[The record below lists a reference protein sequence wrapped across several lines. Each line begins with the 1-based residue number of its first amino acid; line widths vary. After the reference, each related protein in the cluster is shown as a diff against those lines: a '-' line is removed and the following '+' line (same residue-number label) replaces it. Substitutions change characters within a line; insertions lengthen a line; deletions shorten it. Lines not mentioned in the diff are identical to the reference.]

1 LPAKKHSK
9 KLNGMK
15 RILILLFFIYT
26 IQFSHAQIVTTVP
39 AFPVADQPVTIT
51 VDVSGTSL
59 DKFAWNNDTN
69 PVYIWTW
76 LKDANGNSVDA
87 PTNVNP
93 ATSPAQDAA
102 KCYRLTTNPDKYTI
116 TFTPTT
122 FFNKPASAITQ
133 IGLKLKSRDWSEGK
147 QTDVDKYIT
156 ITTGFSVKFT
166 TPTQSTFFVNTGDQI
181 PMTLKASAIADL
193 EIKVGGVSKATIL
206 QNTTLNYTHTVTET
220 EGSVTVEGSA
230 GNGTDTETSTFAYYV
245 RTATVDA
252 PRPAGIIDGINYD
265 GGDPTQATLSLL
277 APGKTSVYVL
287 GDFNQW
293 VIDENYKMKKDGEHF
308 WLTLNGLTTGA
319 EYGFQYLVDE
329 SIKIADPFADK
340 VLDPDDQY
348 IPATT
353 YPDLKP
359 YPSQALNTQW
369 YFNRVAVLQTAQ
381 TPYTWTASGYQK
393 PAPEKLVIYELLI
406 RDFFGDNARNYQSLI
421 DTIGYFKKL
430 GVNAI
435 ELMPITEFNG
445 NDSWGYN
452 PTFMFAPDKYY
463 GTKNKFKEFIDTC
476 HKNGIAVIMDMV
488 LNQQDLP
495 NAYVMMDFD
504 FTAMKPNP
512 TNPWFNVTA
521 THPFS
526 VFFDMNHESKYTQQY
541 VDTVNYHWLNEYKV
555 DGFRF
560 DLSKGF
566 TQKNSGSDVAAW
578 SALDQSRIDIL
589 KRMAAR
595 VRAHTPDA
603 YLILEHFADNT
614 EETVLAADGLMLW
627 GNVNSAYTQTAMGYG
642 ADADISWGYYKT
654 RNWTDPRLVSYMES
668 HDEERMMY
676 KAQQFG
682 NSSGAYSV
690 KTLATAL
697 NRMKAAAT
705 FFYTLPG
712 PKMLWEF
719 GEQGYDQSINRCTD
733 GTISTDCRVTAK
745 PVLWNYQTV
754 PERQALHDHVADLL
768 RLRNTYSVFTNGE
781 ATITTGNQLVKQ
793 ITLANNPYTATPS
806 DAGQMN
812 VQIVGNF
819 DVIPQNVSIT
829 FLHTGT
835 WYDYVKA
842 TPLPVTTASVSM
854 TLQPGEYRIYTDVAL
869 KTITGVEEERPK
881 LSYTVYPNPSSGVL
895 QIEAADKS
903 DLDVRAF
910 NMLGQPMS
918 LHKIDRNHWDAA
930 SFAPGLYILK
940 IGKGTTQYTTSII
953 KN

>member
-1 LPAKKHSK
+1 
-9 KLNGMK
+9 MK
-15 RILILLFFIYT
+15 RLLIPFFVLYIT
-26 IQFSHAQIVTTVP
+26 QLCHAQIVTTVP

-69 PVYIWTW
+69 PVYIWAW

-93 ATSPAQDAA
+93 ATSPGQDAA

-133 IGLKLKSRDWSEGK
+133 IGLKLKSRDWNENK
-147 QTDVDKYIT
+147 QTDNDKYIT

-166 TPTQSTFFVNTGDQI
+166 TPAQSTFFVNSGDQI
-181 PMTLKASAIADL
+181 PMTLKASATADL
-193 EIKVGGVSKATIL
+193 EIKVGGVSKATL
-206 QNTTLNYTHTVTET
+206 SQNTTLTYTHTVTET

-230 GNGTDTETSTFAYYV
+230 NNGTDTKTTTFAYYV
-245 RTATVDA
+245 RTATA
-252 PRPAGIIDGINYD
+252 NASRPAGIVDGITYD
-265 GGDPTQATLSLL
+265 SGDPTKATLSLL
-277 APGKTSVYVL
+277 APGKTSVYVV
-287 GDFNQW
+287 GDFNNW
-293 VIDENYKMKKDGEHF
+293 AIDEEYKMKKDGEHF
-308 WLTLNGLTTGA
+308 WLTLSGLTAGV

-329 SIKIADPFADK
+329 SIKIADPYADK

-353 YPDLKP
+353 YPNLKP
-359 YPSQALNTQW
+359 YPAQAVNTQW

-381 TPYTWTASGYQK
+381 TPYAWTASGYQK
-393 PAPEKLVIYELLI
+393 PAAENLVIYELHI

-421 DTIGYFKKL
+421 DTIGYFKRL
-430 GVNAI
+430 GINAI
-435 ELMPITEFNG
+435 ELMPVTEFNG

-488 LNQQDLP
+488 LNHQDLP
-495 NAYVMMDFD
+495 NAYVMLDFD
-504 FTAMKPNP
+504 FTGMKPNV
-512 TNPWFNVTA
+512 TNKWFNVTA
-521 THPFS
+521 THPYS

-541 VDTVNYHWLNEYKV
+541 VDTINYHWLNEYKV
-555 DGFRF
+555 DGFRY

-566 TQKNSGSDVAAW
+566 TQKNSGSDVGAW
-578 SALDQSRIDIL
+578 SAFDQSRIDIL

-595 VRAHTPDA
+595 VRTHTPDA
-603 YLILEHFADNT
+603 YLILEHFADNS
-614 EETVLAADGLMLW
+614 EETILAADGLMLW
-627 GNVNSAYTQTAMGYG
+627 GNENYAYTQTAMGFASG
-642 ADADISWGYYKT
+642 SDISWGYYKT
-654 RNWTDPRLVSYMES
+654 RSWTNPRLVSYMES

-676 KAQQFG
+676 KALNFG
-682 NSSGAYSV
+682 NSSGTYSV

-719 GEQGYDQSINRCTD
+719 EELGYDQSINRCTD
-733 GTISTDCRVTAK
+733 GTISNDCRVTAK
-745 PVLWNYQTV
+745 PVLWSYQTV
-754 PERQALHDHVADLL
+754 PERDALHDYVADLL
-768 RLRNTYSVFTNGE
+768 RLRNTYSVFTKGD
-781 ATITTGNQLVKQ
+781 ATVTTGNQLTKQ
-793 ITLANNPYTATPS
+793 ITLTNNPYTATPA
-806 DAGQMN
+806 DASQMN

-819 DVIPQNVSIT
+819 DVTPQTVSVT
-829 FLHTGT
+829 FPHTGM
-835 WYDYVKA
+835 WYDYIRA
-842 TPLPVTTASVSM
+842 TPLSVATASISM
-854 TLQPGEYRIYTDVAL
+854 TLQPGEYRLYTDVAL
-869 KTITGVEEERPK
+869 KTITGVEEERPQF
-881 LSYTVYPNPSSGVL
+881 SYTVYPNPSTGVL
-895 QIEAADKS
+895 QIEATDKS

-910 NMLGQPMS
+910 NTLGQPMS
-918 LHKIDRNHWDAA
+918 LHKVDRSHWDAT
-930 SFAPGLYILK
+930 SFAPGLYILR
-940 IGKGTTQYTTSII
+940 IGKGTTQYTTTII

>member
-1 LPAKKHSK
+1 
-9 KLNGMK
+9 MK
-15 RILILLFFIYT
+15 RLLIPLFLIYT
-26 IQFSHAQIVTTVP
+26 LQFTHAQIVTTVP

-76 LKDANGNSVDA
+76 LKDSNGNSVDA

-93 ATSPAQDAA
+93 ATSPGQDAA

-133 IGLKLKSRDWSEGK
+133 IGLKLKSRDWSENK

-156 ITTGFSVKFT
+156 LTTGFSVKFT
-166 TPTQSTFFVNTGDQI
+166 APTQSTFFVNTGDQI
-181 PMTLKASAIADL
+181 PMTLKASATADL

-220 EGSVTVEGSA
+220 EGSVTAEGSA
-230 GNGTDTETSTFAYYV
+230 NNGTDTKTSTFAYYV

-252 PRPAGIIDGINYD
+252 PRPVGIVDGINYD
-265 GGDPTQATLSLL
+265 SGDPTQATLSLL

-287 GDFNQW
+287 GDFSHW
-293 VIDENYKMKKDGEHF
+293 AIDEHYKMKKDGEHF
-308 WLTLNGLTTGA
+308 WLTLSGLTAGV

-329 SIKIADPFADK
+329 SLTIADPFADK

-353 YPDLKP
+353 YPNLKP

-381 TPYTWTASGYQK
+381 TPYVWTASDYQK
-393 PAPEKLVIYELLI
+393 PAPEKLVIYELHI

-488 LNQQDLP
+488 LNHQDLP

-512 TNPWFNVTA
+512 TNKWFNVTA

-541 VDTVNYHWLNEYKV
+541 VDTINYHWLNEYKV
-555 DGFRF
+555 DGFRY

-578 SALDQSRIDIL
+578 SAFDQSRIDIL

-595 VRAHTPDA
+595 VRTHTPDA

-627 GNVNSAYTQTAMGYG
+627 GNENYAYTQTAMGFG
-642 ADADISWGYYKT
+642 TGSDISWGYYKT
-654 RNWTDPRLVSYMES
+654 RSWTDPRLVSYMES

-719 GEQGYDQSINRCTD
+719 EELGYDQSINRCTD
-733 GTISTDCRVTAK
+733 GTISNDCRVTAK

-754 PERQALHDHVADLL
+754 PERAALHDYVADLL
-768 RLRNTYSVFTNGE
+768 RLRNTYNVFTKGD
-781 ATITTGNQLVKQ
+781 ATITTGNQLLKQ
-793 ITLANNPYTATPS
+793 ITITNNPYTATPS
-806 DAGQMN
+806 DASQMN

-819 DVIPQNVSIT
+819 DVTPQSVSVT
-829 FLHTGT
+829 FPHTGT
-835 WYDYVKA
+835 WYDYIKA
-842 TPLPVTTASVSM
+842 TPLSVTTNSVSM
-854 TLQPGEYRIYTDVAL
+854 TLQPGEYRLYTDVAL

-881 LSYTVYPNPSSGVL
+881 LSYTVYPNPSTGVL

-910 NMLGQPMS
+910 NTLGQPVS
-918 LHKIDRNHWDAA
+918 LHKMDRNHWDATA
-930 SFAPGLYILK
+930 FAPGLYILR
-940 IGKGTTQYTTSII
+940 IGKGTTQYTTTII